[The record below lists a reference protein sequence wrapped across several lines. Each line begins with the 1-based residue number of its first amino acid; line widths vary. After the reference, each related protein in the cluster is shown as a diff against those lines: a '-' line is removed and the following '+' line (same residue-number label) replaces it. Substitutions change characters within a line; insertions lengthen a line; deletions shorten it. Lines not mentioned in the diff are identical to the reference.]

1 MDNTTRE
8 IYKSA
13 LIKGMFGKYNG
24 KKESLLAEITY
35 ILEGNNSGLDLAESF
50 EDKVT
55 ELAACENII
64 AQLEIMFA
72 PGAQPQGAAADKE
85 CCGDKESC
93 SEE

>member
-1 MDNTTRE
+1 MDNNTRE

-35 ILEGNNSGLDLAESF
+35 ILEGDGADLQVAELFESKLAKLAE
-50 EDKVT
+50 
-55 ELAACENII
+55 CENII

-72 PGAQPQGAAADKE
+72 PATQPQTEPEKKE
-85 CCGDKESC
+85 CCGDKENC